1 MKKRIMS
8 TGKKILIVE
17 DEESI
22 RSNIQEILQFKQF
35 DAIQAVNGVDGVQKA
50 LQHNPDLIL
59 CDINMPQMDGYEMYR
74 TLQQIPATAMIP
86 FIFLTARNQIDDLRI
101 AMQMG
106 ADDYITKP
114 FRMNDLLHSI
124 GKRLE
129 KFDKVKNI
137 GEKKFD
143 AISENPFVGVY
154 IYVDNRFFYTNERF
168 NKIVGYSNEE
178 LSEMGMEQLVCEE
191 DKTTMQTRLDNC
203 LKGIDETLWSEF
215 FLCNH
220 KSKQRKAV
228 QLFGKYVSLRG
239 KPAIVGNLLEVSSNN
254 TNTNKQPPLHG
265 ENALLGKLMT
275 LLTENNENLTAEEMI
290 QLSAQLTNM
299 QQAQTKKKPS
309 AELTKRETEV
319 LQLICEGYTNS
330 EIAEKLFISN
340 RTVDNHRMNI
350 LAKTDSKNTASLVAY
365 AISNQIVEI

>member
-1 MKKRIMS
+1 MS

-22 RSNIQEILQFKQF
+22 RSNIHEILQYKKF
-35 DAIQAVNGVDGVQKA
+35 DAIQAINGVEGVQKA
-50 LQHNPDLIL
+50 LQYNPDLIL
-59 CDINMPQMDGYEMYR
+59 CDINMPEMDGYEMYR

-86 FIFLTARNQIDDLRI
+86 FIFLTARNQIDDLRT

-114 FRMNDLLHSI
+114 FRINDLLHSI
-124 GKRLE
+124 EKRLE

-154 IYVDNRFFYTNERF
+154 IYLDNRFIYTNQRF
-168 NKIVGYSNEE
+168 NEIAGYSNEE
-178 LSEMGMEQLVCEE
+178 LFDREMEYIVCDE
-191 DKTTMQTRLDNC
+191 DKDMLRNRLDKC

-220 KSKQRKAV
+220 KRKQRKAV
-228 QLFGKYVSLRG
+228 QLFGKYVLLRG
-239 KPAIVGNLLEVSSNN
+239 RPAVIGNLLELNANDTKSNAQHELYSQN
-254 TNTNKQPPLHG
+254 
-265 ENALLGKLMT
+265 ELLSKIMD
-275 LLTENNENLTAEEMI
+275 LLTENNESLTADEMI
-290 QLSAQLTNM
+290 QLSQQINDLQKHQIKKEPPVQLTR
-299 QQAQTKKKPS
+299 
-309 AELTKRETEV
+309 RETEV

-365 AISNQIVEI
+365 AISNKLVEI